1 MPKYRTLKQLESSL
15 VENMEMYV
23 HYYELSDTIFNKT
36 RKTKRF
42 FRCIAIAV
50 LTTRRRR
57 RLAEKSLLRKS
68 TPS

>member
-23 HYYELSDTIFNKT
+23 HYYELSDTIFNET

-42 FRCIAIAV
+42 FVV
-50 LTTRRRR
+50 LP
-57 RLAEKSLLRKS
+57 L
-68 TPS
+68 PY

>member
-42 FRCIAIAV
+42 FVV
-50 LTTRRRR
+50 LPLPYWQQGGDDDWLR
-57 RLAEKSLLRKS
+57 SLC
-68 TPS
+68 